1 MTDSFDFEQGLQRL
15 KEIGQLMQAKD
26 RSIDELV
33 ALYQESKSLG
43 KILHEQLDNMELLI
57 RDIDNQ
63 EIDAILDDGVGDE

>member
-43 KILHEQLDNMELLI
+43 KILHEQLDNMELSI

-63 EIDAILDDGVGDE
+63 EIDVILDDGVGDE